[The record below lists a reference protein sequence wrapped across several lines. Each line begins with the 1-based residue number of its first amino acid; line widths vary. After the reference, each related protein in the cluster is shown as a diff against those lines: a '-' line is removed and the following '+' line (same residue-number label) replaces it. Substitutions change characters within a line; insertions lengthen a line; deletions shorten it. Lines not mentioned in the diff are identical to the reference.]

1 MKKLKFRYV
10 LLVAILLLLG
20 IRVVMNFSI
29 GSRPLEIKLSECVFY
44 YLLNIDGMKGLGHSA
59 FLLVDEQGEGVF
71 CSYNGMQY
79 SLSECLVGKAGVG
92 KMKEFQLTAAEVAE
106 LLDTGNLQ
114 VSDASECDN
123 FDRILYRVI
132 SEEEYKQIRENVEIY
147 IQVGNEFEQ
156 YGEVITEA
164 ENVPLYQIYNHN
176 CDTVAREQIA
186 LVDTQV
192 AEYNETRRK
201 LTPAR
206 NYKGMCQY
214 MDSLWGYGKIGSD
227 SFVERV
233 LWYFL

>member
-1 MKKLKFRYV
+1 MKKIKCRYV
-10 LLVAILLLLG
+10 FLVAILLLLG
-20 IRVVMNFSI
+20 IRVMMNLSI
-29 GSRPLEIKLSECVFY
+29 GSRSLEIKPSECVFY

-71 CSYNGMQY
+71 YSYNGMQY
-79 SLSECLVGKAGVG
+79 SLSECLAGKAGVG
-92 KMKEFQLTAAEVAE
+92 KMKEFQLTAEEVAE

-114 VSDASECDN
+114 VSDVSECDN
-123 FDRILYRVI
+123 FDRILYRSI
-132 SEEEYKQIRENVEIY
+132 SGEEYRQIQENIKIY
-147 IQVGNEFEQ
+147 IQVGEEFEQ
-156 YGEVITEA
+156 FGEVITEMA
-164 ENVPLYQIYNHN
+164 EVPLYQIYHHN

-206 NYKGMCQY
+206 NYKGMCRY